1 MSPGANV
8 ATKPL
13 RFPRITRRSTET
25 EVCQLRVAFCT
36 VGVRIGRRSR
46 RQMTDQTV
54 ISTLMPCRGGVTDRH
69 VRRRV
74 DFVTRCVTSG
84 RGGHGQVAALVTAKW
99 PSRGMWRPAARVG
112 YLGAAAGRSARVR
125 PTIPEEHMSDAG
137 HNKWKALAVLGI
149 AYLMVVL
156 DVAIVNVALSAVDK
170 DLEFNPADLQWIVS
184 GYALTFGGFLLL
196 GGRMGDILGRRKIFV
211 AGLIA
216 FAAFSLLCGLATT
229 PALLITARILQGAGA
244 ALVSPSV
251 FSIVSVTF
259 EEGAERNKALGVLG
273 AIAGSGA
280 AIGVLLGGIL
290 TEYASWR
297 WCFLINVPIAIITLF
312 LVPKFVQESR
322 AEGQSRHFDAVGAVL
337 VTGSLMMLVYGLTQA
352 NGKGWGSAHTLG
364 FLIGAAALMAL
375 FLLVEHR
382 GKAPLVPLGFFKNRT
397 ATGANVIG
405 FGLGTIVFGM
415 FLLLSLYMP
424 YVLGYSTLKTGIAYL
439 AVALT
444 AVVASGAAQALVTKI
459 SIKVALLI
467 GMGLLGLGLLTFTQ
481 LAVDGTYMKHLFPG
495 FILIGVGLGFSFVP
509 VSIAALAG
517 VKPQEA
523 GLASGLINTSQQ
535 VGGAVGVAILT
546 TVAASV
552 AGSIPPRPPFDAAQ
566 KAALTDGYSTAF
578 WVALIFVA
586 VSLIATF
593 TMLRGKELTDAT
605 SAGHVPAG

>member
-1 MSPGANV
+1 
-8 ATKPL
+8 
-13 RFPRITRRSTET
+13 
-25 EVCQLRVAFCT
+25 
-36 VGVRIGRRSR
+36 
-46 RQMTDQTV
+46 
-54 ISTLMPCRGGVTDRH
+54 
-69 VRRRV
+69 
-74 DFVTRCVTSG
+74 
-84 RGGHGQVAALVTAKW
+84 
-99 PSRGMWRPAARVG
+99 
-112 YLGAAAGRSARVR
+112 
-125 PTIPEEHMSDAG
+125 MSDAG

-156 DVAIVNVALSAVDK
+156 DVSIVNVALSAVDK
-170 DLEFNPADLQWIVS
+170 DLKFNASDLQWIVS
-184 GYALTFGGFLLL
+184 GYALTFGGLLLL

-216 FAAFSLLCGLATT
+216 FAAFSLLCGLATS
-229 PALLITARILQGAGA
+229 PAMLITARILQGAGA
-244 ALVSPSV
+244 ALLSPSV

-259 EEGAERNKALGVLG
+259 DEGAERNKALGVLG

-297 WCFLINVPIAIITLF
+297 WCFLINVPIAIIALF

-322 AEGQSRHFDAVGAVL
+322 TEGRSRHFDSLGGVL

-352 NGKGWGSAHTLG
+352 NGKGWASAQTLS
-364 FLIGAAALMAL
+364 FLIGAAALMGV

-424 YVLGYSTLKTGIAYL
+424 YVLGYSTLKTGLAYL

-459 SIKVALLI
+459 SVKIALII
-467 GMGLLGLGLLTFTQ
+467 GMSLLGLGLLTFTQ
-481 LAVDGTYMKHLFPG
+481 LSVDGTYTRHLMPG
-495 FILIGVGLGFSFVP
+495 FLLIGVGLGFSFVP

-535 VGGAVGVAILT
+535 VGGALGVAILT

-552 AGSIPPRPPFDAAQ
+552 AGNVPPRPPFDEAQ
-566 KAALTDGYSTAF
+566 RAALTDGYSTAF
-578 WVALIFVA
+578 LVALIFVA
-586 VSLIATF
+586 VSLLATF
-593 TMLRGKELTDAT
+593 TMLRGKDLSEAASAAHAQVGDARGDT
-605 SAGHVPAG
+605 RTASGVE